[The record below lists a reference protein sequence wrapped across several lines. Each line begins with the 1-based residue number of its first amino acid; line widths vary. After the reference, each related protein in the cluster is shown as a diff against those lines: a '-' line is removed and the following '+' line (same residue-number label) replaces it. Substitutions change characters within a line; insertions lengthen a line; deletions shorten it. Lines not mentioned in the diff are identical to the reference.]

1 MTKTK
6 NRKQDRKQGRKQGK
20 KTKTKTKR
28 MAGFVPERA
37 RTQLASIELRLAPI
51 RLGHKITNIIDILRE
66 KLQQYEDYKE
76 SIYASFDYNHKKIPS
91 ISINLMRQINQVLER
106 VKYLI
111 RLHDQDGF
119 LEEQVRIRDYAPLNA
134 LIDITISNMETL
146 EDNMQRYTQSSRD
159 DYTKTQL
166 GLEPFVVNKISR
178 MADAII
184 RNPGSVRTTALTR
197 RIRSR

>member
-6 NRKQDRKQGRKQGK
+6 NRKRGK
-20 KTKTKTKR
+20 KTNTKSKR
-28 MAGFVPERA
+28 MAGFFPQRA
-37 RTQLASIELRLAPI
+37 RTQLASIQLR
-51 RLGHKITNIIDILRE
+51 HEITNIIEFLRE
-66 KLQQYEDYKE
+66 KLEQYEDYKE

-91 ISINLMRQINQVLER
+91 ILINLIRQVNQVLER

-111 RLHDQDGF
+111 RLHDEDGF
-119 LEEQVRIRDYAPLNA
+119 LEEQVRIRDYAPINA
-134 LIDITISNMETL
+134 LIEITISNMETL
-146 EDNMQRYTQSSRD
+146 EDNIQRYTQNSRD

-166 GLEPFVVNKISR
+166 GLEPFTVNKISR

-184 RNPGSVRTTALTR
+184 RHPYSIRTTALTR

>member
-6 NRKQDRKQGRKQGK
+6 NRKQGK
-20 KTKTKTKR
+20 KTKTKTKTKTKR
-28 MAGFVPERA
+28 MAGYVPKEA
-37 RTQLASIELRLAPI
+37 RTQLALIELRIASLQL
-51 RLGHKITNIIDILRE
+51 RNEITSIIDILRD
-66 KLQQYEDYKE
+66 KLEYYEDYKAT
-76 SIYASFDYNHKKIPS
+76 IYAPFEYNDKKIPS
-91 ISINLMRQINQVLER
+91 ISINLIRQINQVSER
-106 VKYLI
+106 IKYLI
-111 RLHDQDGF
+111 RLHDEDGF